1 MVVVCWLAFVST
13 SFFEFAALLRVIAC
27 SEIIA
32 YNCLLKN
39 MAIQNAF
46 GHLATGWHTLGII
59 LAGLQLQLH
68 NKDVIF
74 VSLGSNYFTPRTDKS
89 PFTWK
94 SIHFLQNLAIS
105 KRSIQQPQYYLYGTI
120 NMPQKSRDF
129 FWKINQLYPNF
140 LYISNFSRIFGHRD
154 TWRTNFQ
161 VEASSFIL
169 THLLRSFPR
178 SLWQNQ
184 YYIFRHWH

>member
-1 MVVVCWLAFVST
+1 
-13 SFFEFAALLRVIAC
+13 
-27 SEIIA
+27 
-32 YNCLLKN
+32 

-46 GHLATGWHTLGII
+46 GHLATGWHTLGIV

-74 VSLGSNYFTPRTDKS
+74 VSLGSNYFTPTTDKS

-105 KRSIQQPQYYLYGTI
+105 KRLIQQPQYYLYGTI

-129 FWKINQLYPNF
+129 FEK
-140 LYISNFSRIFGHRD
+140 
-154 TWRTNFQ
+154 
-161 VEASSFIL
+161 
-169 THLLRSFPR
+169 
-178 SLWQNQ
+178 
-184 YYIFRHWH
+184 